1 MVKIYL
7 GTGKKKKKKKKH
19 RRHRRMIHI
28 RVIEVDTP
36 NIITHKKYYIRDID
50 IIYYKKMF

>member
-1 MVKIYL
+1 MIKIYL
-7 GTGKKKKKKKKH
+7 GTGKKKKKKKH